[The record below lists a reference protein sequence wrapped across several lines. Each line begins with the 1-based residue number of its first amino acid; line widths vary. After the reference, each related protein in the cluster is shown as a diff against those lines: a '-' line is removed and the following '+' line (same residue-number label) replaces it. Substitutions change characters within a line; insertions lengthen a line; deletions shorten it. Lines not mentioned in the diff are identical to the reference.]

1 MIKKESLLN
10 IFKKYFPYLVIV
22 VATLLSC
29 YIHFLP
35 GLARGDDISFHIS
48 MINDVIYGI
57 KNGFAPYSTNH
68 LHMGGF
74 ALNNFA
80 FYGPVTHYG
89 AAIFTVM
96 FSWMGATPITGI
108 KFVVF
113 ISALLGTIYMYRLA
127 LKMSNQ
133 HYLVSLIAAVTFVLL
148 PYRIFCALARC
159 AYAET
164 IAIGLIPMVFYGAY
178 SFIHDNEYRVE
189 PYVVFAV
196 GAILI
201 VLSHAFTAL
210 TVAIFG
216 VLYVLF
222 NIKGLIKRF
231 KDKTA
236 VISLVSSIVI
246 ISMCV
251 MFYLLN
257 AYHFESSEIYNI
269 SNAERQWTTYD
280 HVSKETNRS
289 YDFSGFLNLVIIRN
303 WTGSETWDNETVSSL
318 IFSTF
323 LYFVSMIG
331 AIVVD
336 FSFRNLK
343 KNIYYRHL
351 CAAATAFILPLIF
364 QVRVEIYLALALS
377 LIVFFFITFMVK
389 RLPVNNE
396 EIQPLVK
403 NVDLYFLALSLIICL
418 VLLFVPEAWKF
429 VPSIMYQAQ
438 FAWRMWGIVSFLFA
452 MLVALLLSR
461 FKTNN
466 IVLITTSVL
475 SVALLTLTM
484 GTLEK
489 RVYYDKQPDRIIYN
503 AGYEYAINT
512 KFSGAQNEMIPRV
525 FYESEYSSSYP
536 NSLYS
541 TVRTRIYTQ
550 TNFFYTLEDYIKP
563 AVLEGSGDVEIT
575 KYHSPNNTFHVNIT
589 SETALVQFPQFYYDT
604 YTLKSNGKKI
614 ADVNNVDGL
623 IAFYLHEGEYD
634 ITLDF
639 KQSKG
644 YQATIPLFYV
654 GSFLLISGGVFGV
667 IYRKKLM
674 PKKEEEA
681 Q

>member
-1 MIKKESLLN
+1 M
-10 IFKKYFPYLVIV
+10 
-22 VATLLSC
+22 
-29 YIHFLP
+29 
-35 GLARGDDISFHIS
+35 
-48 MINDVIYGI
+48 
-57 KNGFAPYSTNH
+57 
-68 LHMGGF
+68 
-74 ALNNFA
+74 
-80 FYGPVTHYG
+80 
-89 AAIFTVM
+89 
-96 FSWMGATPITGI
+96 
-108 KFVVF
+108 
-113 ISALLGTIYMYRLA
+113 
-127 LKMSNQ
+127 
-133 HYLVSLIAAVTFVLL
+133 
-148 PYRIFCALARC
+148 
-159 AYAET
+159 
-164 IAIGLIPMVFYGAY
+164 
-178 SFIHDNEYRVE
+178 
-189 PYVVFAV
+189 
-196 GAILI
+196 

-210 TVAIFG
+210 SVAIFG

-236 VISLVSSIVI
+236 LISLVSSIVI
-246 ISMCV
+246 ICMCV

-257 AYHFESSEIYNI
+257 AYHYESSDLYNI
-269 SNAERQWTTYD
+269 SNAERQWTTFE

-323 LYFVSMIG
+323 LYFISMVG
-331 AIVVD
+331 AITVD
-336 FSFRNLK
+336 FSFRKLK
-343 KNIYYRHL
+343 YNVYYRHL
-351 CAAATAFILPLIF
+351 CATVTALILPLIF

-377 LIVFFFITFMVK
+377 LIIYFFIAFMVK
-389 RLPVNNE
+389 KLPANNE

-403 NVDLYFLALSLIICL
+403 NVDLYFLVLSLIICL

-438 FAWRMWGIVSFLFA
+438 FAWRMWGVASFLFA

-466 IVLITTSVL
+466 IVLISTSVL

-489 RVYYDKQPDRIIYN
+489 RVYYDKQPDRVIYN

-525 FYESEYSSSYP
+525 FYESDYSSVYA

-550 TNFFYTLEDYIKP
+550 KDFFYTLEDYIKP
-563 AVLEGSGDVEIT
+563 AVLEGSGDVVIT
-575 KYHSPNNTFHVNIT
+575 EYRSPNNTFHVNIT
-589 SETALVQFPQFYYDT
+589 SEIALVQFPQFYYDT
-604 YTLKSNGKKI
+604 YTLKSNGNKI

-634 ITLDF
+634 VTLDF

-654 GSFLLISGGVFGV
+654 GAFLLVSGGVFGV

>member
-57 KNGFAPYSTNH
+57 RNGFAPYSTNH

-89 AAIFTVM
+89 AAIFTIM

-133 HYLVSLIAAVTFVLL
+133 HSLVSLIAAVTFVLL

-159 AYAET
+159 AYAES

-189 PYVVFAV
+189 PYVVFAA
-196 GAILI
+196 GAILM

-222 NIKGLIKRF
+222 NIKGLINRF

-236 VISLVSSIVI
+236 VISLASSIVI
-246 ISMCV
+246 ICMCV

-257 AYHFESSEIYNI
+257 AYHFESSDIYNI
-269 SNAERQWTTYD
+269 SNAERQWTTFE

-303 WTGSETWDNETVSSL
+303 WTGSETWDDETVSSL

-323 LYFVSMIG
+323 LYFISMVG
-331 AIVVD
+331 AIAVD
-336 FSFRNLK
+336 FSFRKLK
-343 KNIYYRHL
+343 YNIYYRHL
-351 CAAATAFILPLIF
+351 AAAVTAFILPLIF

-389 RLPVNNE
+389 RLPANNE

-403 NVDLYFLALSLIICL
+403 NVDLYFLVLSLIICL

-438 FAWRMWGIVSFLFA
+438 FAWRMWGVASFLFA

-466 IVLITTSVL
+466 IVLISTSVL

-489 RVYYDKQPDRIIYN
+489 RVYYDKQPDRIIYE
-503 AGYEYAINT
+503 AGYQYAMNT
-512 KFSGAQNEMIPRV
+512 KYSGAQNEMIPQV
-525 FYESEYSSSYP
+525 FYQSEYSSSYS
-536 NSLYS
+536 NSLFN

-550 TNFFYTLEDYIKP
+550 KDFFYTLEDYIKP
-563 AVLEGSGDVEIT
+563 AVLEGSGDVVIT

-589 SETALVQFPQFYYDT
+589 SEIALVQFPQFYYDT

-623 IAFYLHEGEYD
+623 IAFYLNEGEYD
-634 ITLDF
+634 VTLDF

-654 GSFLLISGGVFGV
+654 GAFLLVSGGVFGV

-681 Q
+681 